1 MVSLLVKGGAEM
13 AKNRRIPFGYQM
25 INGEITTH
33 HREVYAVSKIF
44 AEYLRGKSLLEISKE
59 LNAEEI
65 PYYPSEDSK
74 WNKNM
79 VKRILENEKYLGD
92 DVYPQIIAADIFHR
106 ANNKKAKKANNLCI
120 VPEDLKDI
128 RNITICAEC
137 RKRLFRNLNGTWD
150 CKTYRCGAFE
160 FKATDQMLFTAALNI
175 LNSAIANPSLLE
187 ADAEISV
194 YTPNGEVIKQKNEIS
209 RLMGSTD
216 IDYDRIKAAIIEL
229 AELKYY
235 CCTYN
240 DIPQKTV
247 YLKDLL
253 KSRKQLN
260 TLDNELL
267 IKCAVHIT
275 VSHNAAIGLE
285 LINGVKLNNITERSR
300 ENECNDDTCN

>member
-1 MVSLLVKGGAEM
+1 M
-13 AKNRRIPFGYQM
+13 AKNRRIPFGYQVK
-25 INGEITTH
+25 NGEIVTEP
-33 HREVYAVSKIF
+33 RELYAVSKIF
-44 AEYLRGKSLLEISKE
+44 ADYLNGESLLDISKTMQ
-59 LNAEEI
+59 EECI
-65 PYYPSEDSK
+65 PYHPGEDFN

-92 DVYPQIIAADIFHR
+92 QTYPKIISADIFHR
-106 ANNKKAKKANNLCI
+106 ANNKKLKKATNLCI
-120 VPEDLKDI
+120 VPDELKDI
-128 RNITICAEC
+128 RNMTICAEC
-137 RKRLFRNLNGTWD
+137 RKRLFRNQNGTWN
-150 CKTYRCGAFE
+150 CKTYRCKALE
-160 FKATDQMLFTAALNI
+160 FTVTDQMLFTAALNI

-209 RLMGSTD
+209 RFMDSSD

-275 VSHNAAIGLE
+275 VSHNATIGIE
-285 LINGVKLNNITERSR
+285 LINGVKLNNITERSS

>member
-1 MVSLLVKGGAEM
+1 M
-13 AKNRRIPFGYQM
+13 
-25 INGEITTH
+25 
-33 HREVYAVSKIF
+33 
-44 AEYLRGKSLLEISKE
+44 
-59 LNAEEI
+59 LNAERGCSEI
-65 PYYPSEDSK
+65 
-74 WNKNM
+74 
-79 VKRILENEKYLGD
+79 
-92 DVYPQIIAADIFHR
+92 
-106 ANNKKAKKANNLCI
+106 
-120 VPEDLKDI
+120 
-128 RNITICAEC
+128 
-137 RKRLFRNLNGTWD
+137 

-240 DIPQKTV
+240 DVLQKTA
-247 YLKDLL
+247 YLKELL

-267 IKCAVHIT
+267 MKCAAHIT

>member
-1 MVSLLVKGGAEM
+1 M

-187 ADAEISV
+187 ADGEISA
-194 YTPNGEVIKQKNEIS
+194 YTPNVEVIRQKNEIS
-209 RLMGSTD
+209 RLMDSSD
-216 IDYDRIKAAIIEL
+216 IDYDRIKTAIIEL
-229 AELKYY
+229 AELKYD

-240 DIPQKTV
+240 DVPQKTA
-247 YLKDLL
+247 YLKELFND
-253 KSRKQLN
+253 KQQLN
-260 TLDNELL
+260 VLDHEILM
-267 IKCAVHIT
+267 KCAEQIT
-275 VSHNAAIGLE
+275 VSHNATIGLE
-285 LINGVKLNNITERSR
+285 LINGVKLNNSTERSN
-300 ENECNDDTCN
+300 ENECYDDTCD

>member
-1 MVSLLVKGGAEM
+1 M

-33 HREVYAVSKIF
+33 PREVCVVSKIF
-44 AEYLRGKSLLEISKE
+44 AEYISGKSLLEISKE
-59 LNAEEI
+59 LNADGI
-65 PYYPSEDSK
+65 PYHPSEDSK

-79 VKRILENEKYLGD
+79 IKRILENEKYLGS
-92 DVYPQIIAADIFHR
+92 DVYPQIITTDIFHR
-106 ANNKKAKKANNLCI
+106 ANHKKTKKANNLCI
-120 VPEDLKDI
+120 VPDELKDI

-137 RKRLFRNLNGTWD
+137 RKRLFRNQMGTWN
-150 CKTYRCGAFE
+150 CKTYRCKAFE
-160 FKATDQMLFTAALNI
+160 FTVTDQMLFTAALNI

-209 RLMGSTD
+209 RFMDSSD

-275 VSHNAAIGLE
+275 VSHNATIGLE
-285 LINGVKLNNITERSR
+285 LINGVKLNNITERSG